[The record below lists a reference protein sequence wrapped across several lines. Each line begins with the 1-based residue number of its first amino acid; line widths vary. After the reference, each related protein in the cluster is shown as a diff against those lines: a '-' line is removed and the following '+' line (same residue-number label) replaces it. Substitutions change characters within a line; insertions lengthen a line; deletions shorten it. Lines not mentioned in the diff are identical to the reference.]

1 MFDLDHALSTDEKII
16 WFALPHF
23 DLAQPE
29 RQPEFFLYKLLSS
42 AGDKLSHLRFMSAFG
57 WTLAHLIKIKARKAR
72 LCLIEWSAG

>member
-42 AGDKLSHLRFMSAFG
+42 AGDKLSHLRFM
-57 WTLAHLIKIKARKAR
+57 WRT
-72 LCLIEWSAG
+72 

>member
-29 RQPEFFLYKLLSS
+29 RQPEFFLYKE
-42 AGDKLSHLRFMSAFG
+42 FG
-57 WTLAHLIKIKARKAR
+57 RRQALASKVHVAHLIKIKARKAR